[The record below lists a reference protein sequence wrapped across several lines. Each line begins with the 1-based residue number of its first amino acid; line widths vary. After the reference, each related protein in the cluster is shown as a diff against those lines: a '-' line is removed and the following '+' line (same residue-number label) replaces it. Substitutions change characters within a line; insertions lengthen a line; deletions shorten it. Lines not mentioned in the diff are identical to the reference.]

1 MESAWN
7 DIVTLPEFEKLNG
20 DKNTDVLIIGGGI
33 AGILCAYFLEQNNIK
48 YILVEGNK
56 ICSGVTK
63 NTTAKITSQHNL
75 IYNKMLNSKGI
86 EKTKMYLDINEQ
98 AVKKYI
104 ELSKDIDCDFEIKD
118 NYVYSVDDAKKLEDE
133 IRALEKVGFSAELS
147 SKINLPFKTQ
157 GAVKFLNQAQFN
169 PLKFIAGICKNLK
182 IFENTYVKEIKE
194 NIAVTDNGNIKA
206 GKIIVATHFPFIN
219 RRGSY
224 FLKQYQH
231 RSYVIALENAEN
243 INGMYIDE
251 NKKGLSFRN
260 YENMLLLGG
269 GSHRTGKTFDKSKV
283 GDWEVLREAAK
294 TYYPKANEKYFWAT
308 QDCMSLDNIP
318 YIGNYSM
325 NTPDLFVATG
335 FNKWGMTSSM
345 AAAMILT
352 DLVLDKKND
361 YAMVFNPSRSMLKPQ
376 LLINGFEAVTHLLT
390 ISPKR
395 CTHMGCALK
404 WNKSEHTWD
413 CPCHGSRYTSDGKV
427 INNPAMKNMK
437 KV

>member
-7 DIVTLPEFEKLNG
+7 DVVTLPEFDKLNG

-33 AGILCAYFLEQNNIK
+33 AGILCAYFLEQNNIN

-86 EKTKMYLDINEQ
+86 EKTKMYLDANEQ

-104 ELSKDIDCDFEIKD
+104 ELSKEIDCDLEIKD
-118 NYVYSVDDAKKLEDE
+118 NYVYSLDDANKIENEMD
-133 IRALEKVGFSAELS
+133 ALLKIGFNAKYS
-147 SKINLPFKTQ
+147 SSLKLPFETQ

-169 PLKFIAGICKNLK
+169 PLKFISGICKNLR
-182 IFENTYVKEIKE
+182 IFENTFVREIKE
-194 NIAVTDNGNIKA
+194 NVAITDNGKIKA
-206 GKIIVATHFPFIN
+206 EKIIFATHFPFIN
-219 RRGSY
+219 RHGSY

-231 RSYVIALENAEN
+231 RSYVVALENAEDMD
-243 INGMYIDE
+243 GMYIDE

-269 GSHRTGKTFDKSKV
+269 GAHRTGKK
-283 GDWEVLREAAK
+283 GENWEILREKAK
-294 TYYPKANEKYFWAT
+294 AYYPKAKEKYYWAT
-308 QDCMSLDNIP
+308 QDCMSLDSIP
-318 YIGNYSM
+318 YIGQYSKS
-325 NTPDLFVATG
+325 TPNWYVATG

-345 AAAMILT
+345 AAAMILSDT
-352 DLVLDKKND
+352 IMEKKNN
-361 YAMVFNPSRSMLKPQ
+361 YLEVFNPSRNMLKPQ
-376 LLINGFEAVTHLLT
+376 LLINAFEAVTNLLT

-404 WNKSEHTWD
+404 WNNAEHTWD
-413 CPCHGSRYTSDGKV
+413 CPCHGSRYTSGGKI
-427 INNPAMKNMK
+427 INNPAIKMK
-437 KV
+437 KM